1 MNPNLGTDPSKELA
15 EGRTPLKT
23 SLAAVLIL
31 SLAVG
36 IAAQQ
41 PEKVNPQAAALAD
54 FQKRLDAYLQL
65 RAELAK
71 KLEPLSPTAS
81 AADLQARQQALAAAL
96 KTARAG
102 ARPGDLIPRA
112 VREMIRKTVTADFRR
127 RRPAEKRAAFQEVPE
142 GPPPGINKTYPVEAA
157 LPTVP
162 PLLLANLPQL
172 PDNLQYRFF
181 GRHIVILDG
190 DVQIVVDYVLN
201 ALPAH

>member
-1 MNPNLGTDPSKELA
+1 LN
-15 EGRTPLKT
+15 T

-36 IAAQQ
+36 TAAQQ
-41 PEKVNPQAAALAD
+41 PEKVNTQAAGLAD

-102 ARPGDLIPRA
+102 ARQGDLIPEA
-112 VREMIRKTVTADFRR
+112 VQDQIRKTVRADFRR
-127 RRPAEKRAAFQEVPE
+127 RRAAEKRAAFAEVPE
-142 GPPPGINKTYPVEAA
+142 GPLPGINNTYPAHAA

-162 PLLLANLPQL
+162 PLLLASLPPL

-181 GRHIVILDG
+181 GRHVVILDA
-190 DVQIVVDYVLN
+190 DVQIIVDYVLN

>member
-1 MNPNLGTDPSKELA
+1 LN
-15 EGRTPLKT
+15 T

-31 SLAVG
+31 SLTVG
-36 IAAQQ
+36 TAAQQ

-65 RAELAK
+65 RTELAK

-102 ARPGDLIPRA
+102 ARPGDLIPET
-112 VREMIRKTVTADFRR
+112 VQEMIRKTVMADFLR

-190 DVQIVVDYVLN
+190 DVQIVVDYVLK